1 VFAAEASRDMTAA
14 AGDNRTELEVRKRE
28 ALVRWEELLATALGA
43 ALAALVLSRL
53 GVAGTIIGAAC
64 TPVIITLTSAVI
76 SRQIDYAR
84 ERAASLSPKRPEPG
98 WRRLSERLPRPR
110 RVVVALATAAAAFAV
125 VAVAI
130 TVAEAFAG
138 KPMSAWGRSGGS
150 GYTFGGGGG
159 GRQGGAASVSNRTR
173 TTQTGAR
180 TITHPTQSATQST
193 STTSSTQGTT
203 STRTTTTTTAT
214 TTQTGSTTS
223 STGTVPQPTQ
233 TPPRR

>member
-1 VFAAEASRDMTAA
+1 VLAAEASRDMTAA
-14 AGDNRTELEVRKRE
+14 AGDNRTEREVRKRE
-28 ALVRWEELLATALGA
+28 ALVRWEELMATALGA

-53 GVAGTIIGAAC
+53 GVAGTVIGAAC

-84 ERAASLSPKRPEPG
+84 ERAASLSPQRPEPG

-110 RVVVALATAAAAFAV
+110 RVVGALATAAAAFAV
-125 VAVAI
+125 VAVVI
-130 TVAEAFAG
+130 TVAEALAG
-138 KPMSAWGRSGGS
+138 KPVSAWGRSGGS

-159 GRQGGAASVSNRTR
+159 GGGAASVSNRTR
-173 TTQTGAR
+173 TTQTGTR
-180 TITHPTQSATQST
+180 TSTRPTHSATQST
-193 STTSSTQGTT
+193 STTSSTQGTA

-223 STGTVPQPTQ
+223 STGTAPQPTQ
-233 TPPRR
+233 TTARQ

>member
-1 VFAAEASRDMTAA
+1 MTAA

-28 ALVRWEELLATALGA
+28 ALVRWEELLATALGG

-53 GVAGTIIGAAC
+53 GVAGTVIGAAC

-84 ERAASLSPKRPEPG
+84 ERAASLSPQRPEPG

-110 RVVVALATAAAAFAV
+110 RVVVALATAAAAFAL
-125 VAVAI
+125 VAGVI
-130 TVAEAFAG
+130 TVAEALAG
-138 KPMSAWGRSGGS
+138 KPVSTWGRSGGS

-159 GRQGGAASVSNRTR
+159 GGGGGRGGGGAASVSNRTR
-173 TTQTGAR
+173 TTQTGTR
-180 TITHPTQSATQST
+180 TSTRPTQSATQST

-203 STRTTTTTTAT
+203 SSRTTTTTTAT
-214 TTQTGSTTS
+214 TTQTGSTTR
-223 STGTVPQPTQ
+223 STGSAPQPTQ
-233 TPPRR
+233 TTPRQ

>member
-1 VFAAEASRDMTAA
+1 MTAA

-28 ALVRWEELLATALGA
+28 ALVRWEELLATALGG

-53 GVAGTIIGAAC
+53 GVAGTVIGAAC

-84 ERAASLSPKRPEPG
+84 ERAASLSPQRPEPG

-110 RVVVALATAAAAFAV
+110 RVVVALATAAAAFAL
-125 VAVAI
+125 VAGVI
-130 TVAEAFAG
+130 TVAEALAG
-138 KPMSAWGRSGGS
+138 KPVSTWGRSGGS

-159 GRQGGAASVSNRTR
+159 AASVSNRTR
-173 TTQTGAR
+173 TTQTGTR
-180 TITHPTQSATQST
+180 TSTRPTQSATQST

-203 STRTTTTTTAT
+203 SSRTTTTTTAT
-214 TTQTGSTTS
+214 TTQTGSTTR
-223 STGTVPQPTQ
+223 STGSAPQPTQ
-233 TPPRR
+233 TTPRQ